1 VMSHKSKRGD
11 PTFNLLSGTIYGR
24 KIRPDLRLKIYN
36 STRQTFLGSSVKVA
50 NQGATRRKGLL
61 GRTHLPPGDGLW
73 IIPCEA
79 IHTFGMQFPIDLV
92 YLDRKNRVKKLRSNV
107 RPWRLSVCLTAY
119 SLLELASGTIRNTQ
133 TQRGDILEVY
143 TE

>member
-1 VMSHKSKRGD
+1 
-11 PTFNLLSGTIYGR
+11 
-24 KIRPDLRLKIYN
+24 
-36 STRQTFLGSSVKVA
+36 
-50 NQGATRRKGLL
+50 
-61 GRTHLPPGDGLW
+61 
-73 IIPCEA
+73 
-79 IHTFGMQFPIDLV
+79 MQFPIDLV